1 VTLVP
6 LVGHETLQNRLRTAL
21 QRGSLPA
28 SLLLHG
34 PRGVGKQRAALWLA
48 RLLLCHSESAITNG
62 EACGECTSCR
72 FTANLTHPDLHWIFP
87 RPRLKDA
94 ALDPDEARADYAE
107 AIAERVE
114 SGGLYETPGGDEGIF
129 VAAIRALVQS
139 ATISPA
145 MGKRKVLVVGDAE
158 RMIAQEGAETA
169 ANAFLK
175 LLEEPPADTT
185 IVLTSSEPGSLLP
198 TIRSRV
204 VAMRVAPV
212 SEQGIRSFL
221 SDPQVRHRLELG
233 TAPEQRKVDEL
244 VGLSAGAPGRLLSY
258 EAAQNAIA
266 EARRLLEAARSP
278 DRGQRMRAALGQ
290 GVSKARGRFSDTL
303 DALTA
308 VLHESARTAAER
320 GDEAAAVGA
329 ARAVEI
335 VEDSKAHA
343 AGNVNPQL
351 VAASLMTR
359 MGVVLR

>member
-1 VTLVP
+1 
-6 LVGHETLQNRLRTAL
+6 
-21 QRGSLPA
+21 
-28 SLLLHG
+28 
-34 PRGVGKQRAALWLA
+34 
-48 RLLLCHSESAITNG
+48 
-62 EACGECTSCR
+62 
-72 FTANLTHPDLHWIFP
+72 
-87 RPRLKDA
+87 
-94 ALDPDEARADYAE
+94 
-107 AIAERVE
+107 
-114 SGGLYETPGGDEGIF
+114 
-129 VAAIRALVQS
+129 
-139 ATISPA
+139 
-145 MGKRKVLVVGDAE
+145 
-158 RMIAQEGAETA
+158 
-169 ANAFLK
+169 
-175 LLEEPPADTT
+175 
-185 IVLTSSEPGSLLP
+185 
-198 TIRSRV
+198 
-204 VAMRVAPV
+204 MRVAPV

>member
-1 VTLVP
+1 VSLVP
-6 LVGHETLQNRLRTAL
+6 LVGQETLQHRLRTAV

-48 RLLLCHSESAITNG
+48 RLLLCHNDSALNTG
-62 EACGECTSCR
+62 EPCGECTSCR
-72 FTANLTHPDLHWIFP
+72 FTANLTHPDLHWVFP

-94 ALDPDEARADYAE
+94 ALDPAEARADYAE

-114 SGGLYETPGGDEGIF
+114 AGGLYETPGGDEGIF
-129 VAAIRALVQS
+129 VSAIRALVQS

-145 MGKRKVLVVGDAE
+145 MGRRKVLIVGDAE

-185 IVLTSSEPGSLLP
+185 ILLTSSEPGSLLP

-204 VAMRVAPV
+204 VALRVPPIGD
-212 SEQGIRSFL
+212 QGVRSFL
-221 SDPQVRHRLELG
+221 TDPIVRHRLELG
-233 TAPEQRKVDEL
+233 PKPDQRKIEEL
-244 VGLSAGAPGRLLSY
+244 VALAAGAPGRLLAY
-258 EAAQNAIA
+258 EAAQNALA
-266 EARRLLEAARSP
+266 EARRLLDAARSP

-320 GDEAAAVGA
+320 GDDAAAVGA

-335 VEDSKAHA
+335 VEESKTQA
-343 AGNVNPQL
+343 AGNANPQL

-359 MGVVLR
+359 MREVLL